1 MRKSVGGLLLFIC
14 FGLTVLYGSTISA
27 QPTQI
32 VPLSNP
38 EDLRA
43 DDGVD
48 WRDMAA
54 GRTSVVL
61 QAPVVVTS
69 RRGLQV
75 VLTGPH
81 EFEVS
86 LWKTWHFLALHH
98 PPIGPFVPSPE
109 DALLQPHGYPK
120 KYGDYVGVPTFHF
133 ELASPV
139 KGFGLSVVSLF
150 PYESAANIGPWIVT
164 IRILDDSGTLLASF
178 AAKSSPD
185 HVIYVGATSANS
197 NIKSF
202 EVSDFQEKS
211 PGALAAPYHSENDF
225 AIGQLNL
232 LSGSPLR
239 PCCYSTTPAF
249 PAIRSP
255 ER

>member
-86 LWKTWHFLALHH
+86 LWKTWHFLALHP
-98 PPIGPFVPSPE
+98 PPI
-109 DALLQPHGYPK
+109 
-120 KYGDYVGVPTFHF
+120 
-133 ELASPV
+133 
-139 KGFGLSVVSLF
+139 
-150 PYESAANIGPWIVT
+150 
-164 IRILDDSGTLLASF
+164 
-178 AAKSSPD
+178 
-185 HVIYVGATSANS
+185 
-197 NIKSF
+197 
-202 EVSDFQEKS
+202 
-211 PGALAAPYHSENDF
+211 
-225 AIGQLNL
+225 
-232 LSGSPLR
+232 
-239 PCCYSTTPAF
+239 
-249 PAIRSP
+249 
-255 ER
+255 